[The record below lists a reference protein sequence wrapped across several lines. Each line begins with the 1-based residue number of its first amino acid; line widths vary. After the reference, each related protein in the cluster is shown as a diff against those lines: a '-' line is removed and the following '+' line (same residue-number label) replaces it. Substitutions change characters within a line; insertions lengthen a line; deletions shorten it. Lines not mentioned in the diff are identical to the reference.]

1 MLSFSEKKTHTRS
14 KRFDWRSE
22 MNIKSLLLGSAAA
35 LAVVSGAQAADAVV
49 AAEPEPMEYVK
60 VCDAYGTGFFYIPG
74 TETCLRIGGQLR
86 YEKRFSKVG
95 DSAVAYDNH
104 SRIKLDVEAKNDSE
118 WGTVFSWMRIQG
130 DQVNNGSAIDGS
142 GATDTLKWYYVFG
155 IGGLEFGNFDS
166 QWAKFFGYGGFTDD
180 GGVYDS
186 DWNFPD
192 SRQYVS
198 YNFDFGSVK
207 GFISLDNDADEYYQG
222 GEDHSGGD
230 LSNPAKKGRKYMPDV
245 SAGVSG
251 TFGDWQV
258 AGGAGYDESDESVAL
273 KGLVAG
279 NFGMFGVR
287 VMPLWSQSNQNIYFN
302 YDGFS
307 AIVGLQAK
315 VTDTIT
321 LSKDIQWWDDGSWRL
336 VGDVN
341 WEVASGFSV
350 LLEGVY
356 FDPDKGSKVKSGMLR
371 FQRSF

>member
-1 MLSFSEKKTHTRS
+1 
-14 KRFDWRSE
+14 

-95 DSAVAYDNH
+95 DQDVAYDNH

-130 DQVNNGSAIDGS
+130 DQVNNGVNAAGS
-142 GATDTLKWYYVFG
+142 QGPKDVYGATDSLKWYYVFG

-192 SRQYVS
+192 SRQYIS
-198 YNFDFGSVK
+198 YTADFGSIK
-207 GFISLDNDADEYYQG
+207 AYISLDNDADEFNLP
-222 GEDHSGGD
+222 EDHNGADAGVG
-230 LSNPAKKGRKYMPDV
+230 KKGDRYMPDV
-245 SAGVSG
+245 EIGAST
-251 TFGDWQV
+251 TFADWQV
-258 AGGAGYDESDESVAL
+258 AGGAAYDESAESVAL

-287 VMPLWSQSNQNIYFN
+287 VMGLWADDSQNIFFN

-307 AIVGLQAK
+307 AILGLQAK

-321 LSKDIQWWDDGSWRL
+321 LSKDIQFWDDGSWRL

-341 WEVASGFSV
+341 WQVASGFSV

-356 FDPDKGSKVKSGMLR
+356 YDPDNGKKVKSGMLR